1 MFAIFADRTRSG
13 MAWFFAFSQGVIH
26 TAASA
31 NLFDRTQA
39 RFDKTRK
46 SNTLQSGKDISSVF

>member
-1 MFAIFADRTRSG
+1 